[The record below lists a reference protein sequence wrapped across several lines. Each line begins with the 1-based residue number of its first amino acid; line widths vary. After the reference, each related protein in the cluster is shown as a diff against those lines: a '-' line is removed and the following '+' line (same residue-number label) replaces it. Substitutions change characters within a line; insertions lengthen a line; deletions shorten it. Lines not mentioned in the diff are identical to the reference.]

1 MFINLKPDQRDPQG
15 REYTEGGSPKPEPW
29 TLEEKGRRRQLE
41 ALRTD

>member
-1 MFINLKPDQRDPQG
+1 MFINLKPDQTDPQG

-29 TLEEKGRRRQLE
+29 TQEEKGRRRQLE